1 MKKALTR
8 ISILAILAFS
18 TNGAWSQTRVYI
30 SADVEGVAGAVRRR
44 EKSELSGSKARIS

>member
-8 ISILAILAFS
+8 INILIFLVFS
-18 TNGAWSQTRVYI
+18 TNGAWAQTKVYI
-30 SADVEGVAGAVRRR
+30 SADMEGVTGAVRRR